1 MTLREEFAR
10 DIFLADNSSFPEAA
24 AQKDW
29 DENREHHDYAFE
41 IADRLIAKG
50 YVGRVTRWQRST
62 FNQ

>member
-29 DENREHHDYAFE
+29 DENRELNDYAFE

-50 YVGRVTRWQRST
+50 YGERATR
-62 FNQ
+62 